1 MRASEGG
8 ACVLPGAGGGHACF
22 RVQGGMRAS
31 GCGGHAWFFRGGACF
46 FGGACMVF
54 SGGRAWF
61 FSGEACVVF
70 LGDMVNERSV
80 CILLECILVEINLG

>member
-1 MRASEGG
+1 M
-8 ACVLPGAGGGHACF
+8 LPGAGGGRVCF

-31 GCGGHAWFFRGGACF
+31 GCRGACVVFQGGCMF
-46 FGGACMVF
+46 FGRACVVF
-54 SGGRAWF
+54 SGGHAWF